1 MNKKI
6 SDKNTR
12 FNREDWL
19 ELIYIILGATFLTA
33 SLLLIQRTIGYIGL

>member
-19 ELIYIILGATFLTA
+19 EPIYKILGAAFLTA
-33 SLLLIQRTIGYIGL
+33 SLLLIQRTIGYVGL